1 MEESAVVLMLKE
13 ADTGFL
19 TKEMGCY
26 SVDGNVDLLFQI
38 FVQEDAQAPVVH
50 MGLTCAKE
58 LEDWEYDAVF
68 DYYDTEVF
76 QELAD
81 TILEEDGHLNP
92 VWMLTFAWSDEPTQ
106 MAEKLSKILA
116 VHEQELRSVYE
127 AIADKKDDYIE
138 K

>member
-1 MEESAVVLMLKE
+1 MEESAVVLMCKE
-13 ADTGFL
+13 AETGFL

-26 SVDGNVDLLFQI
+26 SVTGNTDLLFQI
-38 FVQEDAQAPVVH
+38 FVQEDAQVPVVH

-68 DYYDTEVF
+68 DYYDTEVL
-76 QELAD
+76 QDLAD
-81 TILEEDGHLNP
+81 TITEEDGHWNP
-92 VWMLTFAWSDEPTQ
+92 VWMLTFAWIEDPTQ
-106 MAEKLSKILA
+106 MAEKLSEILA
-116 VHEQELRSVYE
+116 VHEKELYSVYE

>member
-26 SVDGNVDLLFQI
+26 SVAGNMDLLFQI
-38 FVQEDAQAPVVH
+38 FVQEDAQMPTVH

-76 QELAD
+76 QGLVD
-81 TILEEDGHLNP
+81 SITEEDGHLNP
-92 VWMLTFAWSDEPTQ
+92 VWVLTFAWIDEPIQ
-106 MAEKLSKILA
+106 MAEKLSEILA
-116 VHEQELRSVYE
+116 VHEQELCSVYE

>member
-1 MEESAVVLMLKE
+1 MEESAVVLMHKE
-13 ADTGFL
+13 AETGFL

-26 SVDGNVDLLFQI
+26 SVTGNVDLLFQI
-38 FVQEDAQAPVVH
+38 FVQEDAQTPMVH

-68 DYYDTEVF
+68 DYYDTEV
-76 QELAD
+76 LHDLVD
-81 TILEEDGHLNP
+81 TVTEEDGHLNP
-92 VWMLTFAWSDEPTQ
+92 VWMVTFALIEDPTQ
-106 MAEKLSKILA
+106 MAERLSEILA
-116 VHEQELRSVYE
+116 IHEQELHSVYE